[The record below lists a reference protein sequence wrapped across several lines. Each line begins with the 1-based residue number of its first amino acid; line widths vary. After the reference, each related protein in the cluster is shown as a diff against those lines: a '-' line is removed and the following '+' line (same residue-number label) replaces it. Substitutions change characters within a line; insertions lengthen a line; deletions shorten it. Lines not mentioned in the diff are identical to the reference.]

1 MKYFYSIIL
10 LLLIVLNP
18 CNSYGLTTQSRLA
31 SASTITYYTI
41 YPNPSSNILNIS
53 LSDTS
58 MSPSKSATILAI
70 LYDMNGVEKNR
81 VTIIKNIAT
90 LDVSMLNKGI
100 YILKIN
106 INDSVESHQIVVI
119 KELL

>member
-18 CNSYGLTTQSRLA
+18 CNNSYGLTTQSRLA

-81 VTIIKNIAT
+81 VTIIKNTAT

-106 INDSVESHQIVVI
+106 INDNLESHQIVVN
-119 KELL
+119 